1 MVQTNSYCR
10 GFRKNKLNETD
21 QTVFKLQN
29 KNFSQRVHWHNA
41 LWRYNMKDN
50 TERITKGVTK
60 QGSVV

>member
-10 GFRKNKLNETD
+10 GFIKNKLNETD
-21 QTVFKLQN
+21 QTVSNCKQIFLRGCTDTYN
-29 KNFSQRVHWHNA
+29 
-41 LWRYNMKDN
+41 NMKDN